1 VEEEERAQYRS
12 QQSARS
18 DQVSMGEGI

>member
-12 QQSARS
+12 EQSTRT
-18 DQVSMGEGI
+18 DHVSMGEGI